1 MKRKNMNINIKN
13 INVNYIDVGEADN
26 TVLLLHGWGS
36 NIVLFDSLISAL
48 KDKYRVIALDMP
60 GFGGT
65 DEPSFAM
72 NVDDYTDFVAE
83 FIEKLNLKKLSL
95 IGHSFGGRI
104 IIKMANRKLNFD
116 LDKIVLIDA
125 AGIRPKKSLAV
136 QIKVKSFKIARF
148 IFENTVLGK
157 MYPNFINNMRK
168 KSGSADYNMASVRM
182 REILVKV
189 VNEDLTNLLSNIKNR
204 TLLIWGDKDDATPIS
219 DAHLMNKL
227 IADSRLVV
235 VENTGHYSFLENSTL
250 VNTEIQKFLV

>member
-1 MKRKNMNINIKN
+1 MNINIKN
-13 INVNYIDVGEADN
+13 INVNYVDVGEAEN

-95 IGHSFGGRI
+95 IGHSFGGRV

-136 QIKVKSFKIARF
+136 QMKVKSFKIARF
-148 IFENTVLGK
+148 IFENTALGK

-189 VNEDLTNLLSNIKNR
+189 VNEDLSNLLSNIKNK

-235 VENTGHYSFLENSTL
+235 VENTGHYSFLENPTL
-250 VNTEIQKFLV
+250 VNIEIQKFLV

>member
-1 MKRKNMNINIKN
+1 MNINIKN
-13 INVNYIDVGEADN
+13 INVNYVDVGEAEN

-72 NVDDYTDFVAE
+72 DVDNYTDFVAE

-95 IGHSFGGRI
+95 IGHSFGGRV

-136 QIKVKSFKIARF
+136 QMKVKSFKIAS
-148 IFENTVLGK
+148 
-157 MYPNFINNMRK
+157 FINNMRK

-189 VNEDLTNLLSNIKNR
+189 VNEDLSNLLSNIKNK

-235 VENTGHYSFLENSTL
+235 VENTGHYSFLENPTL
-250 VNTEIQKFLV
+250 VNTEIQKFVV

>member
-13 INVNYIDVGEADN
+13 INVNYVDVGEAEN

-48 KDKYRVIALDMP
+48 KDKCRVIALDMP

-72 NVDDYTDFVAE
+72 NVDDYTDFVTE

-95 IGHSFGGRI
+95 LGHSFGGRV

-136 QIKVKSFKIARF
+136 QMKVKSFKIARF
-148 IFENTVLGK
+148 IFENTALGK

-189 VNEDLTNLLSNIKNR
+189 VNEDLTNLLSNIKNK

-235 VENTGHYSFLENSTL
+235 VENTGHYSFLENPTL
-250 VNTEIQKFLV
+250 VNTEIQKFLD

>member
-1 MKRKNMNINIKN
+1 MNINIKN
-13 INVNYIDVGEADN
+13 TNVNYVDVGEADN

-72 NVDDYTDFVAE
+72 NVDDYTDFVTE

-95 IGHSFGGRI
+95 IGHSFGGRV

-136 QIKVKSFKIARF
+136 QVKVKSFKIARF
-148 IFENTVLGK
+148 IFENTALGK

-189 VNEDLTNLLSNIKNR
+189 VNEDLTNLLSNIKNN
-204 TLLIWGDKDDATPIS
+204 TLLIWGDKDDSTPIS

-227 IADSRLVV
+227 IADSRLVI
-235 VENTGHYSFLENSTL
+235 VENTGHYSFLENPTL
-250 VNTEIQKFLV
+250 ANTEIQKFLD